1 VNKYIAFSLLGLA
14 LLISA
19 DSSWAARDIQNEIN
33 AARQER
39 SRLADV
45 RKSLEAQLG
54 ALGKETRQLDDALLK
69 ARQDFDAVYLQ
80 WQQADVKVEALL
92 VDRKALKE
100 QIEIL
105 QARMQTEANAAW
117 RRASRQPSWLDIL
130 VGVPV
135 TEVPHRRYM
144 TRELLAQQK
153 QDRETLQ
160 AAMVSLQAVE
170 ASLIKERDALTQLRD
185 EKKVLQQEAQER
197 LQAKQALAKKIRKD
211 VQLKKK
217 RSQGLIQQEK
227 ALVKLLNGL
236 KDALLASDKVV
247 GHVSMRTQKGR
258 LKWPLTGRRV
268 ASFGSRPD
276 KNQSRMLGVQIA
288 PASLNKQ
295 GKQVRAMGHGQ
306 VRYAD
311 WFGGFGLMMMVE
323 YGDGVVAIYA
333 HNDALYKQLGEWIDA
348 GDMIA
353 QAGST
358 GWIENT
364 RLYFEIRDK
373 GKPVNPAHWCGK

>member
-1 VNKYIAFSLLGLA
+1 VNKYISLFLLGLA
-14 LLISA
+14 LLMSA
-19 DSSWAARDIQNEIN
+19 DSSWAARDIQSEIN

-39 SRLADV
+39 LRLADV
-45 RKSLEAQLG
+45 RKSLEVQLG
-54 ALGKETRQLDDALLK
+54 ALGKETRKLDKALLK
-69 ARQDFDAVYLQ
+69 ARQDFEAVYLQ
-80 WQQADVKVEALL
+80 WQQVDEKVKNLL
-92 VDRKALKE
+92 ADRKVLKE
-100 QIEIL
+100 QIEVL
-105 QARMQTEANAAW
+105 QERMQAEANAAW
-117 RRASRQPSWLDIL
+117 RRASRQPSWLDVL

-144 TRELLAQQK
+144 TRELLTQQK

-160 AAMVSLQAVE
+160 TAMASLQTVE
-170 ASLIKERDALTQLRD
+170 ALLLKEREALGQLRD
-185 EKKVLQQEAQER
+185 EKKVLQQEAEER
-197 LQAKQALAKKIRKD
+197 LRAKQALAQKIRKD
-211 VQLKKK
+211 VELKKK
-217 RSQGLIQQEK
+217 RNEGLIQQEK

-247 GHVSMRTQKGR
+247 GHVSMRAQKGR
-258 LKWPLTGRRV
+258 LKWPLRGRTV
-268 ASFGSRPD
+268 ASFGSRPG

-288 PASLNKQ
+288 PSSLDKQ
-295 GKQVRAMGHGQ
+295 GKQVRAMAHGQ

-373 GKPVNPAHWCGK
+373 GKPVNPARWCGQ